1 MRFGNIWSALSSGWH
16 RTLCRVGRP
25 SKSSHDPLVVW
36 GRRIPVHNWSLAFA
50 KAIEARPI
58 ATAGARAGCTVAPNG
73 SKRRQPDPRGSRS
86 VKPHWVVTAQF
97 GTAGPPASEW
107 YATDHRPSATPVHGS
122 ATRDA
127 RGGGRALGACSVG
140 AAPAA
145 NTAAA
150 PPTAAP
156 VVTPAVTLAPP
167 PSPTVAIVKITPI
180 PSAPDSGTV
189 VQLVA
194 VKTKWNP
201 TTLTAPASK
210 VWHVHIDNQD
220 VSTLKHNFT
229 VASGPTFPE
238 RIFQVPDVAGTHTF
252 DIPALPAGSY
262 FFICTIHPESMTGTL
277 IIK

>member
-1 MRFGNIWSALSSGWH
+1 
-16 RTLCRVGRP
+16 
-25 SKSSHDPLVVW
+25 
-36 GRRIPVHNWSLAFA
+36 
-50 KAIEARPI
+50 
-58 ATAGARAGCTVAPNG
+58 
-73 SKRRQPDPRGSRS
+73 
-86 VKPHWVVTAQF
+86 
-97 GTAGPPASEW
+97 
-107 YATDHRPSATPVHGS
+107 
-122 ATRDA
+122 
-127 RGGGRALGACSVG
+127 
-140 AAPAA
+140 
-145 NTAAA
+145 
-150 PPTAAP
+150 
-156 VVTPAVTLAPP
+156 
-167 PSPTVAIVKITPI
+167 VAIVKITPI